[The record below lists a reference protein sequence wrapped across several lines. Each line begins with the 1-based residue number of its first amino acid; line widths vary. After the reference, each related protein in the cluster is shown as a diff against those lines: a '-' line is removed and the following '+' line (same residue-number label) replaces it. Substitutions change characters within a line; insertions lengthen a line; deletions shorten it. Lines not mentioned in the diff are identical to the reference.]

1 MSFDDLGFEMSLS
14 VDTPLVN
21 PTAKG
26 LAAPGSIVTPGG
38 PPSFQGPEGIR
49 IALDDDTL
57 NRVLFSMW
65 ANGVFEVDLDPAFL
79 AANQITLPNGLPVAA
94 DLKQILPELG
104 NAIPDNATLTAKL
117 SAGLPPAIEVLGT
130 PDLLQFHLGELTIEV
145 LVDRGQGP
153 ETLFELVLHLSV
165 GATVEMTSA
174 GLKFESNQ
182 NASFSTDITKQPIV
196 RIDERR
202 IQVALGIVVIPLLP
216 HVINELP
223 VIPIPHVGALNFFN
237 FQASDDGPEREHLH
251 MTVEM
256 SR

>member
-1 MSFDDLGFEMSLS
+1 
-14 VDTPLVN
+14 
-21 PTAKG
+21 
-26 LAAPGSIVTPGG
+26 
-38 PPSFQGPEGIR
+38 
-49 IALDDDTL
+49 
-57 NRVLFSMW
+57 
-65 ANGVFEVDLDPAFL
+65 
-79 AANQITLPNGLPVAA
+79 
-94 DLKQILPELG
+94 
-104 NAIPDNATLTAKL
+104 
-117 SAGLPPAIEVLGT
+117 
-130 PDLLQFHLGELTIEV
+130 
-145 LVDRGQGP
+145 
-153 ETLFELVLHLSV
+153 
-165 GATVEMTSA
+165 MTSA
-174 GLKFESNQ
+174 GLQFESNK